1 VTAVPAEPVAYS
13 GTPAGDLPVIT
24 PALAA
29 IESMY
34 DCARATRLEPD
45 ALMLARGLALALA
58 RTFRAQEVIVAA
70 IVDSEIGSTAR
81 IRKNL
86 LVPGGALTPTE
97 LLFATWLIDQ
107 RQPFA
112 STSTGAPSHSTPL
125 LPWEDVIALPALHH
139 QGHPVAL
146 LIVTGR
152 RTVGRFGVSDLR
164 VLETIAQHAAVAF
177 DRAQLLAQLDSWAR
191 GLEALFKFSAA
202 VGQTRDPAVLV
213 RDMAEHAARLLKADG
228 GQGGLAVAGDPVGEI
243 VMESRA
249 YCHDGRWIERTRR
262 WARTVGIPGMV
273 LETEFPY
280 LSADYAAD
288 VARDAPDDAPDIA
301 YAIAV
306 PIKNATDDVLGFFE
320 LHRRAVNGA
329 FSWQDAAFLESVANM
344 TAVAIENARLGAALA
359 LKNDEVRAL
368 SARHVTRLEQER
380 QHIARELHDEAG
392 QALVGVKLSLQA
404 MGRLVPAEVPALR
417 EQLTH
422 LRTQVNDAA
431 TRLKVLAR
439 RLRPPTL
446 DRLGLD
452 MALQQLAHDSGE
464 HFGFEVRLLMH
475 WLEQRLPT
483 ELETA
488 LFRVT
493 QEALTN
499 VAAHAEAKLVE
510 IHVEVRDN
518 AVVSLCI
525 SDDGI
530 GFDTSERS
538 AGLGLLGMRER
549 VSMLG
554 GEFSVTSTP
563 GEGTTIRV
571 TAPVPS

>member
-1 VTAVPAEPVAYS
+1 VAYS

>member
-1 VTAVPAEPVAYS
+1 
-13 GTPAGDLPVIT
+13 
-24 PALAA
+24 
-29 IESMY
+29 MY

>member
-1 VTAVPAEPVAYS
+1 MTAVPAVRSA
-13 GTPAGDLPVIT
+13 TPAGDLPVVT
-24 PALAA
+24 PAIAT
-29 IESMY
+29 IEAMY
-34 DCARATRLEPD
+34 ECARATRLEPD
-45 ALMLARGLALALA
+45 ALMLARGLALALS

-70 IVDSEIGSTAR
+70 VVDSEIASMAR
-81 IRKNL
+81 IRKS
-86 LVPGGALTPTE
+86 VPVPDGELTPTE
-97 LLFATWLIDQ
+97 RQFATWLLDQ

-112 STSTGAPSHSTPL
+112 SASSDVPSHNTPL
-125 LPWEDVIALPALHH
+125 LPWDDVIAMPALHH

-152 RTVGRFGVSDLR
+152 RAPGRFGVNDLR
-164 VLETIAQHAAVAF
+164 VLETVAQHAAVAF
-177 DRAQLLAQLDSWAR
+177 DRAHLLAQLDSWAR

-202 VGQTRDPAVLV
+202 VGQKRDPVILV

-228 GQGGLAVAGDPVGEI
+228 GQGGLAVAGELVGEI
-243 VMESRA
+243 VMESSA
-249 YCHDGRWIERTRR
+249 YWRDGRWIERKRR
-262 WARTVGIPGMV
+262 WARTVGIPGVV

-288 VARDAPDDAPDIA
+288 VARAAPDDAPDIA

-452 MALQQLAHDSGE
+452 MALQQLAHESGE

-475 WLEQRLPT
+475 WLEQRLPE

-510 IHVEVRDN
+510 IHVDVRDN
-518 AVVSLCI
+518 ALVSLCI

-554 GEFSVTSTP
+554 GEFSVTSAP

>member
-1 VTAVPAEPVAYS
+1 VAYS

-306 PIKNATDDVLGFFE
+306 PIKNVTDDVLGFFE

>member
-1 VTAVPAEPVAYS
+1 MTAVPAEPVAYS

>member
-1 VTAVPAEPVAYS
+1 VTAVPVEPVARA
-13 GTPAGDLPVIT
+13 TPSTVDLPVIT
-24 PALAA
+24 PAMAA
-29 IESMY
+29 IEAMY
-34 DCARATRLEPD
+34 ECARATRLEPD

-70 IVDSEIGSTAR
+70 IVDSEIAGTAR
-81 IRKNL
+81 LRKNV
-86 LVPGGALTPTE
+86 LVQGGDLTPTE
-97 LLFATWLIDQ
+97 TQFATWMIGR
-107 RQPFA
+107 RQPFS
-112 STSTGAPSHSTPL
+112 STPTDELAQSTPL
-125 LPWEDVIALPALHH
+125 LPWDDVIAMPALHH

-152 RTVGRFGVSDLR
+152 RAAGRFGVNDLR
-164 VLETIAQHAAVAF
+164 VLDAIAQHAAVAF

-202 VGQTRDPAVLV
+202 VGQKRDPVVLV

-228 GQGGLAVAGDPVGEI
+228 GQGGLSVTGDLVGDL
-243 VMESRA
+243 VMESSA
-249 YCHDGRWIERTRR
+249 YWHDGRWSERKRR
-262 WARTVGIPGMV
+262 WARNVGIPGVV

-280 LSADYAAD
+280 LSADYPADAA
-288 VARDAPDDAPDIA
+288 REAPDDAPDIA

-320 LHRRAVNGA
+320 LHRRAAHGA

-368 SARHVTRLEQER
+368 SARHLTRLEQER

-452 MALQQLAHDSGE
+452 MALQQLAHESGE
-464 HFGFEVRLLMH
+464 HFGFEVRLLTH
-475 WLEQRLPT
+475 WLEQRLPA

-510 IHVEVRDN
+510 IHVEVRDGSL
-518 AVVSLCI
+518 VTLCI

-530 GFDTSERS
+530 GFDTAERS
-538 AGLGLLGMRER
+538 VGLGLLGMRER

-571 TAPVPS
+571 AAPVRP